1 MDLRILLLQ
10 ARTPGDPILA
20 HEFECFARAAGV
32 EESAFTCL
40 NMVETTPEPS
50 MLDGHALVMVGG
62 SGDYS
67 VVKGGF
73 EWHEPL
79 LEMMRAVVEAKLPMF
94 ASCFGFQSLVQALGG
109 ELVSDPELAEIGT
122 MEVTLTEAGER
133 DPLFGDLPK
142 MFHAQLGH
150 NDSAHTLPDDL
161 ILLAGSARCPHQAVR
176 HRSAPIVAT
185 QFHPELTDRDNIT
198 RYLRYLNA
206 YKADELT
213 PDEAI
218 ALAESMH
225 QPSPHANA
233 LVRQFLLEQKLVSDG
248 SS

>member
-10 ARTPGDPILA
+10 ARTAGDPILT

-32 EESAFTCL
+32 AVDAFTCL
-40 NMVETTPEPS
+40 NMVETTPDPS
-50 MLDGHALVMVGG
+50 MLDGHDLVMVGG

-73 EWHEPL
+73 DWHESL
-79 LEMMRAVVEAKLPMF
+79 LAMMRAIVEAKIPMF

-109 ELVSDPELAEIGT
+109 ELVSDPDLAEIGT
-122 MEVTLTEAGER
+122 MEITLTEAGKQ
-133 DPLFGDLPK
+133 DALFGELPG

-150 NDSAHTLPDDL
+150 NDSALVLPDDL
-161 ILLAGSARCPHQAVR
+161 ILLAGSRRCPHQAVR
-176 HRSAPIVAT
+176 HKSAPIVAT

-198 RYLRYLNA
+198 RYMRYLTA

-213 PDEAI
+213 REEAI

-225 QPSPHANA
+225 RPSPHANA
-233 LVRQFLLEQKLVSDG
+233 LVRQFLVEQELVSG
-248 SS
+248 AAG